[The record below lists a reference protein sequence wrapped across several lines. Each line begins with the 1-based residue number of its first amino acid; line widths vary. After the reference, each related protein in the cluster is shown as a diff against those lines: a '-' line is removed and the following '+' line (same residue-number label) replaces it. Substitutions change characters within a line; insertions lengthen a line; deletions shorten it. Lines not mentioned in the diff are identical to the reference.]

1 MERVG
6 TLDQN
11 FRTNTFSFSLV
22 NIMLIICLS
31 NIAFTMLMYV
41 PATTNFF
48 RIFLR
53 IFVNIYWT
61 LTIDFCTFTVVI
73 LWFLSSLLMCW
84 VTLPSVHVLYQSY
97 ILGMEP
103 TWSTHMILMYSWIF
117 IESFCTY
124 IHQWSWSTGFFLPSV
139 LSSNLLLTSWCCWLY
154 WRCLVMFFP
163 FLFYGGALSNSS

>member
-48 RIFLR
+48 RIF
-53 IFVNIYWT
+53 FMN
-61 LTIDFCTFTVVI
+61 FCQYLLNFNN
-73 LWFLSSLLMCW
+73 SLLYIHCCDL
-84 VTLPSVHVLYQSY
+84 VVSFKSTHVLSY
-97 ILGMEP
+97 SSQCTCIVPILHPWNG
-103 TWSTHMILMYSWIF
+103 TNLIHTHDLNV
-117 IESFCTY
+117 
-124 IHQWSWSTGFFLPSV
+124 FLNPV
-139 LSSNLLLTSWCCWLY
+139 
-154 WRCLVMFFP
+154 
-163 FLFYGGALSNSS
+163 